1 MSHFLMEHAAVLES
15 MVWRARQGAEL
26 AYLRSHN
33 FVSLMHEMAD
43 CVARW
48 LLDLFSAP
56 HLSTSLWL
64 SLSSGCDRLSSISKL
79 TESAKNEKTNNC
91 GVKSSNINNE
101 SLLKTNSG
109 SVKSTCSNSSLVKTN
124 SCGAKLGCN
133 SSGACPCDVGGCVC
147 DGEGP
152 DRSGEFTFSNI
163 MRFIRSESGMGGDR
177 RSYGGGRGLVAEK
190 FITELCELL
199 ESVDV
204 KHTNL

>member
-1 MSHFLMEHAAVLES
+1 MEHAAVLES

-43 CVARW
+43 CVAQS

-64 SLSSGCDRLSSISKL
+64 SLSSGCDRLSSISKV
-79 TESAKNEKTNNC
+79 TESAKTKTDNC
-91 GVKSSNINNE
+91 AVKSSNETLLRTNSSGVNLSYNN
-101 SLLKTNSG
+101 SVLSKTNSLG
-109 SVKSTCSNSSLVKTN
+109 TKLSCSFGVC
-124 SCGAKLGCN
+124 SCDL
-133 SSGACPCDVGGCVC
+133 GGCVC
-147 DGEGP
+147 DGEGS

-163 MRFIRSESGMGGDR
+163 MRFIRSESGINSDR
-177 RSYGGGRGLVAEK
+177 RSYSGGRSLIAEK

>member
-33 FVSLMHEMAD
+33 FVSLMHEMSG
-43 CVARW
+43 CVAQS

-56 HLSTSLWL
+56 HLSASLWL
-64 SLSSGCDRLSSISKL
+64 SLSSGCDRLSSISKA
-79 TESAKNEKTNNC
+79 TESAKNATKTDGC
-91 GVKSSNINNE
+91 AAKSSKCNSE
-101 SLLKTNSG
+101 ALLNTNLLNTNSSGSSTLSKTNSLG
-109 SVKSTCSNSSLVKTN
+109 SKLSCS
-124 SCGAKLGCN
+124 
-133 SSGACPCDVGGCVC
+133 CDAGGCVC
-147 DGEGP
+147 DGEGS

-163 MRFIRSESGMGGDR
+163 MRFIRSEGGVNSDR
-177 RSYGGGRGLVAEK
+177 RSYGGGRGLIAEK